1 MAKNSK
7 SQIVRTEKPLEEPI
21 KGEVSEKIPAEKPF
35 EEQLND
41 AVGQSVEQFY
51 KDLLVRAD
59 ETIKA
64 QSKQINDLNNQQIAF
79 RDEVALACYVPLI
92 NEVSDFDLAAGS
104 AFRAADAFLR
114 AREGAEIQH
123 VMVVNPEIE

>member
-1 MAKNSK
+1 MDKK
-7 SQIVRTEKPLEEPI
+7 IKKQEVEEKTLEL
-21 KGEVSEKIPAEKPF
+21 KEVPF
-35 EEQLND
+35 EEQLTE

-51 KDLLVRAD
+51 KDLLKKAD

-64 QSKQINDLNNQQIAF
+64 QRVQLRDFSRQQIAF

-92 NEVSDFDLAAGS
+92 ANVDDYKKAASD

-114 AREGAEIQH
+114 VRESGDTI
-123 VMVVNPEIE
+123 ID